1 MITYNSKIYKL
12 FIRFSKEYGL
22 YDNIR
27 KYFSSNIIKSVINRY
42 IDSPKCILSSLSA
55 YTKHDDNIE
64 CYIFKLMLCDIELNT
79 AFSKLVT
86 HYLKKTFYNIFLEEA
101 LKNNYHKLIIDF
113 YVEFI
118 TCKLSSGYNIFYI
131 NDKLLDINING
142 AIRKRLIEFLT
153 K

>member
-12 FIRFSKEYGL
+12 FIRFSKEYGI

-27 KYFSSNIIKSVINRY
+27 KYFSSNTIKSVINRY
-42 IDSPKCILSSLSA
+42 IDSPNDIFFSLSA

-64 CYIFKLMLCDIELNT
+64 CHIFKLMLCDRELNT
-79 AFSKLVT
+79 AFSNLVT
-86 HYLKKTFYNIFLEEA
+86 HYLKKTFYNVFLEEA
-101 LKNNYHKLIIDF
+101 LKNNYHNLIIDF
-113 YVEFI
+113 YVELI

-131 NDKLLDINING
+131 NDNLLDINING
-142 AIRKRLIEFLT
+142 AIQKKLIEFLT